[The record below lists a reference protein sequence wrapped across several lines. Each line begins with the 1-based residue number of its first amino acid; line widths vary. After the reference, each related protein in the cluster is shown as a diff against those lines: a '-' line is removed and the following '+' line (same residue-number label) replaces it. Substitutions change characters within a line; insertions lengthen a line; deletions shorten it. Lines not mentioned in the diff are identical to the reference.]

1 MRSSCISLWRKT
13 NLPKRNTSIED
24 GKPMEDRTEMIS
36 TAQHE
41 KEMTRMETANRR
53 WFVAFMVVLVMLF
66 ATNAAWVIYESQ
78 FQDVVITQDGYSEG
92 NRSNVFNG
100 TGEVTYGNAW

>member
-1 MRSSCISLWRKT
+1 
-13 NLPKRNTSIED
+13 
-24 GKPMEDRTEMIS
+24 MEDRTEMIS

-92 NRSNVFNG
+92 NGSNVFNG
-100 TGEVTYGNAW
+100 TGEVTYGNAWQPDD